1 MKLNKP
7 KFWDRE
13 KSKLALLLL
22 PLSLI
27 TIFIVFLKKKVIK
40 KIRFKIPIICIGNI
54 YIGGTGKTPAS
65 ILIAKELKSAGKKP
79 GIIRKYYK
87 THEDEYEFIKD
98 NFKDLI
104 IKKNRIEAI
113 NTAIGLNL
121 NGVILDDGFQDYK
134 IKSNLNILCFNQKQK
149 IGNGFIFPAGPL
161 RHSLKLVKD
170 AQIILINGKKDIVF
184 EEKLLQINNDLS
196 FFYSFYKPQNINEFT
211 NKRLIAIAGIGNP
224 DNFFDLLNENNLNV
238 VKKLT
243 YPDHYE
249 FNQNEISKLI
259 NESDKQDCQIIT
271 TEKDFYRVRKFKFD
285 KMNYLKVKL
294 EINDKEKLVNKII
307 NYYDQNY

>member
-7 KFWDRE
+7 KFWDKE
-13 KSKLALLLL
+13 KSILAFLLL

-27 TIFIVFLKKKVIK
+27 TIFIVFLKKKVVK
-40 KIRFKIPIICIGNI
+40 EIRFKIPIICIGNI

-65 ILIAKELKSAGKKP
+65 ILIAKELKNAGKKP

-161 RHSLKLVKD
+161 RHGLKFVKD
-170 AQIILINGKKDIVF
+170 AQIILINGKKDIMF
-184 EEKLLQINNDLS
+184 EEKLLQINNNLS

-259 NESDKQDCQIIT
+259 NESDKEDCQIIT

-285 KMNYLKVKL
+285 KLKYLKVKL
-294 EINDKEKLVNKII
+294 EINEKEKLINKII
-307 NYYDQNY
+307 NYYDQNH